1 MLLCLRKS
9 NTPTQ
14 RYMSWGSCYIGS
26 VPLRVGGMPTPTTPT
41 STSAG
46 PAFRAARVG
55 AGLGVRALAGYV
67 KKSHAT
73 ISLWERG
80 QREISPATYQLLTD
94 ALADYLAGTWA
105 P

>member
-1 MLLCLRKS
+1 M
-9 NTPTQ
+9 
-14 RYMSWGSCYIGS
+14 
-26 VPLRVGGMPTPTTPT
+26 VVVMPTTTTPT

-55 AGLGVRALAGYV
+55 AGLGVRALATYV
-67 KKSHAT
+67 RRSHST

-80 QREISPATYQLLTD
+80 QREISPATYELLTD
-94 ALADYLAGTWA
+94 ALSDYLAGTWK